1 MSKKIIVC
9 SDGTWNK
16 PDQKKGDKYS
26 PSNVVKMARAIL
38 PENKNGETQIV
49 FYDPSVGTSGKVDR
63 LTGGAFGRGLD
74 KNVEDN
80 YRFIIYNFSEGDE
93 IFLFGFSRG
102 AFTVRSTAGLIR
114 NCGILKKENSEKIPE
129 ALKIYRSR
137 AARPDSYDA
146 ENFMEKYAVKA
157 KINFI
162 GVWDTVGSLG
172 IPIGWLRWITKRK
185 YQFHDVQL
193 SSQVKNAYHA
203 LAIDEKRSTFKPTLW
218 SVKEGADQSV
228 EQVWFP
234 GVHSSIGGGY
244 SDSGL
249 SDIAFKWM
257 KDKAIDCGLEFDQEF
272 IKKTIKPNHLAE
284 IPDSKT
290 GIFKFSADYFRP
302 INKLKGGCEKVDN
315 CAVGRYETIND
326 YRPKNLIEYLKL
338 S

>member
-1 MSKKIIVC
+1 MSKKIVVC

-16 PDQKKGDKYS
+16 PDQKKDDQYS
-26 PSNVVKMARAIL
+26 PSNVVKFARAVL
-38 PENKNGETQIV
+38 PESTKGETQIV
-49 FYDPSVGTSGKVDR
+49 FYDPGVGTSGGLDR
-63 LTGGAFGRGLD
+63 ITGGAFGHGLD

-80 YRFIIYNFSEGDE
+80 YRFIIHNFSEGDE

-114 NCGILKKENSEKIPE
+114 NCGILKKENSDKIPM
-129 ALKIYRSR
+129 ALKLYRR
-137 AARPDSYDA
+137 KDAKPDSPDA
-146 ENFMEKYAVKA
+146 EEFIKKYALKT
-157 KINFI
+157 KIKFI

-193 SSQVKNAYHA
+193 SSQIQNAYHA

-218 SVKEGADQSV
+218 SAKEDVDQSV

-244 SDSGL
+244 PDSGL

-257 KDKAIDCGLEFDQEF
+257 KDKAVECGLEFDQEF
-272 IKKTIKPNHLAE
+272 INKTIRPNHLGE
-284 IPDSKT
+284 LPDSKT
-290 GIFKFSADYFRP
+290 GIFKYGSDYFRP
-302 INKLKGGCEKVDN
+302 LERQKGGREKVDN
-315 CAVGRYETIND
+315 CAIRRHETMD
-326 YRPKNLIEYLKL
+326 EYRPKNLVEYLKL
-338 S
+338 K